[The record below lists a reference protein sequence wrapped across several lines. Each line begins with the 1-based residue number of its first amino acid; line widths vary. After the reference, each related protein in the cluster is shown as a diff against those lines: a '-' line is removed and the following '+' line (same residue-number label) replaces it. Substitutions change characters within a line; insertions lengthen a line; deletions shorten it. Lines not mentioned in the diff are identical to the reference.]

1 MRHKIEVRLQRS
13 IFAIIFWGKKMI
25 NTTEFLDTHFNKMSQ
40 TEAIELLQA
49 RLLNRVGGK
58 VFYANAHTVVTA
70 SKSRQLKLALSRADL
85 VLADGSGVRWGSAFL
100 GKPLVYNLNG
110 TDLVPA
116 LLKDGAKKG
125 LSIYLLGAKPGVAE
139 AAAKNLV
146 EAYPNLIIAG
156 VRDGYFSKQETPQVL
171 EEIRQARPHLLLV
184 AMGVPLQEIWINRY
198 AAKLPGITCMGVGG
212 LFDFLASKV
221 PRAPRL
227 VREAGMEWCW
237 RLAMEPGRMWKRYCV
252 GNLVFI
258 KMVAGKALTTTRVQN
273 PNGLSDPFSFNYQDY
288 TFVAEETLSGVL
300 NRPQRQNQELVAS

>member
-1 MRHKIEVRLQRS
+1 MANI
-13 IFAIIFWGKKMI
+13 AIVYCIWGKAMI

-40 TEAIELLQA
+40 AEAIELLQA

-70 SKSRQLKLALSRADL
+70 AKSRQLKLALSRADL

-116 LLKDGAKKG
+116 LLEAGARKG
-125 LSIYLLGAKPGVAE
+125 LSVYLLGAKPGVAE
-139 AAAKNLV
+139 AAAKNLA
-146 EAYPNLIIAG
+146 ETYPKLTISG
-156 VRDGYFSKQETPQVL
+156 LRDGYFSKQETAQVL
-171 EEIRQARPHLLLV
+171 EDIRQARPHLLLV
-184 AMGVPLQEIWINRY
+184 AMGVPLQEIWINQY
-198 AAKLPGITCMGVGG
+198 ASQLPGITCMGVGG

-227 VREAGMEWCW
+227 VRATGMEWCW
-237 RLAMEPGRMWKRYCV
+237 RLAMEPRRMWKRYCV

-258 KMVAGKALTTTRVQN
+258 KLVAGKALTTTRVQN
-273 PNGLSDPFSFNYQDY
+273 SNSLSNPFSFNYQDY
-288 TFVAEETLSGVL
+288 TFVAAETLFAAS
-300 NRPQRQNQELVAS
+300 NRPQRQNQELEIR